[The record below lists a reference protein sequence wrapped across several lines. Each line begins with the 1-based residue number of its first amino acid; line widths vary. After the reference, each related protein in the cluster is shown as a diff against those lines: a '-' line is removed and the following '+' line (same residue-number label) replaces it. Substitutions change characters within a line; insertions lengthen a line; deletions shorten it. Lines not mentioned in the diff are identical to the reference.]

1 MMLYQRNLGFNLIE
15 LMTTIMIT
23 SLLSVIAFPSFKSL
37 QQQIR
42 VDSNI
47 RTIQQSMQFAR
58 NMAISYGV
66 RITVC
71 PLEQGKCG
79 NDWHTGFSIFA
90 DSGKPNELDGQDKI
104 IQEVSQFHQE
114 DIIQYNRKAIRYQP
128 DGLASGTNGTL
139 TYCPETFDSPYSK
152 AIIINQAG
160 RVRFSTKK
168 NIACKP

>member
-1 MMLYQRNLGFNLIE
+1 MMLYQRTLGFNLIE

-23 SLLSVIAFPSFKSL
+23 SLLSVVAFPSFKSL
-37 QQQIR
+37 QQQMR

-58 NMAISYGV
+58 NMAISYGT
-66 RITVC
+66 RITIC
-71 PLEQGKCG
+71 PLYQGKCG
-79 NDWHTGFSIFA
+79 NDWHKGFSIFT
-90 DSGKPNELDGQDKI
+90 DSGNTNELDGQDII

-114 DIIQYNRKAIRYQP
+114 DIIQYNRKALRYQP

-160 RVRFSTKK
+160 KVRFSTQK